1 MHLEVSLRTC
11 QTYIYNGVFLQRS
24 VTGIS
29 PVLTKNFTTDVW
41 EGPKYTYLHVLI
53 KITVLEKWRGVG
65 LDV

>member
-1 MHLEVSLRTC
+1 M
-11 QTYIYNGVFLQRS
+11 QKY

-29 PVLTKNFTTDVW
+29 PVLTKNFTTDDW